1 MYNSQQLTTTNPIC
15 VINFVYPRILPD
27 LNILAHRSSPSAVCV
42 CHRSIMTHETLPNLL
57 DTMTEAAQ
65 LEALVTLYQLLPA
78 LNNME
83 YAAHAYGNK
92 WCDVSLLT

>member
-1 MYNSQQLTTTNPIC
+1 
-15 VINFVYPRILPD
+15 
-27 LNILAHRSSPSAVCV
+27 
-42 CHRSIMTHETLPNLL
+42 MTHETLPNLL